1 MTIEDYAGKVA
12 VVTGA
17 GRGIGRAVVRD
28 LARSGA
34 DIGMC
39 SRSPE
44 ELGVL
49 AAEVRALGRRVVSR
63 PTDVS
68 EWDQVQ
74 AFSRDVLDEFGH
86 VDLLFN
92 NAGTSIDRGPVA
104 ESDPATWRQVIDVN
118 LTGVYHVARAF
129 INDMPRGGKILNTG
143 SGIVH
148 GPPPDTSSYTASKAG
163 VHAFTGVLAMEV
175 FEQGICVN
183 TLLPGPVATMM
194 AQNWATGSSE
204 EEILAE
210 FEGKPSPF
218 SPSSLVKPV
227 SEIADFVHYIFSF
240 AETGPTGQIFSLN
253 RRPF

>member
-1 MTIEDYAGKVA
+1 MNAEDYAGKVA
-12 VVTGA
+12 VITGA

-39 SRSPE
+39 SRSPD
-44 ELGVL
+44 ELAAL

-68 EWDQVQ
+68 EWDQVR
-74 AFSRDVLDEFGH
+74 AFSRDVLDEFVH

-92 NAGTSIDRGPVA
+92 NAGTSTDRGPIA
-104 ESDPATWRQVIDVN
+104 QSDPAAWRHVIDVN

-129 INDMPRGGKILNTG
+129 ISDMPRGGQVLNTG
-143 SGIVH
+143 SGIVS
-148 GPPPDTSSYTASKAG
+148 GSMPNTSSYTVSKAG
-163 VHAFTGVLAMEV
+163 VHALTGVLAMEV

-204 EEILAE
+204 EEILTE
-210 FEGKPSPF
+210 FEGKPAPF
-218 SPSSLVKPV
+218 GSSTLVKPV
-227 SEIADFVHYIFSF
+227 DEIADYVHYLFSF
-240 AETGPTGQIFSLN
+240 DETGPTGQIFSLG
-253 RRPF
+253 RRPL